1 MNELN
6 HIDIMK
12 HWSDG
17 IHEFCRFYLLS
28 SPLLPQAQET
38 FSGGSKATR
47 PHIWYSMRDPGGAQ
61 YDSRHIR
68 ILYSP
73 YWVIDLIIGSLLV
86 QKLVKTVVRT

>member
-17 IHEFCRFYLLS
+17 ILEFCRIYLLS

-47 PHIWYSMRDPGGAQ
+47 LHIWYMIPDISEYCIHPNGLL
-61 YDSRHIR
+61 DS
-68 ILYSP
+68 L
-73 YWVIDLIIGSLLV
+73 
-86 QKLVKTVVRT
+86 

>member
-17 IHEFCRFYLLS
+17 ILEFCRFYLLS
-28 SPLLPQAQET
+28 SPLLSQAQET

-47 PHIWYSMRDPGGAQ
+47 PDIWYSMRDPEGAQ
-61 YDSRHIR
+61 HDSRHIR
-68 ILYSP
+68 ILYTG
-73 YWVIDLIIGSLLV
+73 YCGRQQAAD
-86 QKLVKTVVRT
+86 

>member
-17 IHEFCRFYLLS
+17 ILEFCRIYLLS

-47 PHIWYSMRDPGGAQ
+47 LRIWYSMRDPGGAQ

-73 YWVIDLIIGSLLV
+73 Y
-86 QKLVKTVVRT
+86 